1 MTHCVFAINFFKA
14 LKIYGQNALPPHNA
28 GLSLDDPCASVQLN
42 PPRPIQYKKKHL
54 LSPLRTHVR
63 TPIPKLPSRNTY
75 PGYQVSLSTYV
86 RKPLGLSE
94 NWLKN
99 YTAIPS
105 SFARLCYSSRER
117 FGNGHQSSVHN
128 GIIIKKVMVT
138 KPPLPSVR
146 RIGKQ
151 AKPAAVR
158 NLVKHGMILQLGM
171 EIVYPCTYLC
181 IGIDVQV

>member
-94 NWLKN
+94 NWLKI
-99 YTAIPS
+99 IPLFHRVLQGSVIAAESGLETGIKVAYITVLYNKKSHGNKTTSPLSPQNRQVGKAS
-105 SFARLCYSSRER
+105 SCEKLGKTRNDSVVRH
-117 FGNGHQSSVHN
+117 GNSVP
-128 GIIIKKVMVT
+128 MY
-138 KPPLPSVR
+138 LPMYR
-146 RIGKQ
+146 
-151 AKPAAVR
+151 
-158 NLVKHGMILQLGM
+158 H
-171 EIVYPCTYLC
+171 
-181 IGIDVQV
+181 